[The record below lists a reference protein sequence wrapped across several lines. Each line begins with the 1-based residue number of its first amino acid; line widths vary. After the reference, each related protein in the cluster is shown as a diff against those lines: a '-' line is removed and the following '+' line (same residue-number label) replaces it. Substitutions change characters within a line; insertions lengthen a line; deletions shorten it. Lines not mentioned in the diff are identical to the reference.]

1 MKTKTT
7 TKTDYI
13 GTICDGLIPLPVSQK
28 VCNVIETH
36 LYRASTVS
44 TVGSSNLDWNRDY
57 LIIVNYVDFTSE
69 VNEYIETVNQKQ
81 LEKCVVKIIAE
92 MTSSKLYEEESSCCE
107 GFSIKI
113 IDLRNGRVTVPI
125 VKSVSFKTFKR

>member
-7 TKTDYI
+7 TDYI
-13 GTICDGLIPLPVSQK
+13 GAICDGLIPLPVSQEI
-28 VCNVIETH
+28 CNVIETH

-57 LIIVNYVDFTSE
+57 LIIVNYSDVTSE
-69 VNEYIETVNQKQ
+69 VKEYIETVNQKQ
-81 LEKCVVKIIAE
+81 LEKRVINLI
-92 MTSSKLYEEESSCCE
+92 CE

-113 IDLRNGRVTVPI
+113 IDLRNGRVTVPS
-125 VKSVSFKTFKR
+125 VKSVSFKTFKH